1 MNKGLIQIYTGNG
14 KGKTTAALGLAMRA
28 KGAGLKVLL
37 AQFLK
42 GRDTGE
48 LESLRKLGIPVIRSD
63 VRKFI
68 PYMNPDELEK
78 CKTEQGRCFE
88 DVRREA
94 GSYDLVV
101 LDEIFGAIST
111 GMVDKSEAAQFVR
124 SKPEQTEIVLT
135 GRNAPAEFIEL
146 ADYVSEIQS
155 VKHPY
160 DKGIGARRGI
170 EF

>member
-1 MNKGLIQIYTGNG
+1 MNKGLIHIYTGNG
-14 KGKTTAALGLAMRA
+14 KGKTTAALGLAVRA
-28 KGAGLKVLL
+28 KGAGLKVLI

-63 VRKFI
+63 MRKFI
-68 PYMNPDELEK
+68 PYMSPDELKK

-111 GMVDKSEAAQFVR
+111 GMIDESEAAQFVR
-124 SKPEQTEIVLT
+124 NKPEQTEIVLT
-135 GRNAPAEFIEL
+135 GRNAPDEFIEL
-146 ADYVSEIQS
+146 ADYVSEIES

-160 DKGIGARRGI
+160 GKGIGARRGI